1 MNPSFETTHA
11 ALSIEAVAWTFHA
24 SNSSQYATILH
35 QASSRLPAPRPP
47 LPYPQSRLFMELSL
61 IPKFASSLKAKRP
74 DHVLIVS
81 PQHSPDISVVI
92 IISVD
97 SDREGLAGVEEWKRP
112 LAAKLDLERFAAT
125 GS

>member
-1 MNPSFETTHA
+1 
-11 ALSIEAVAWTFHA
+11 
-24 SNSSQYATILH
+24 
-35 QASSRLPAPRPP
+35 
-47 LPYPQSRLFMELSL
+47 MELSL